1 MKKLKLQ
8 VDALR
13 VESFPVAAPA
23 GEKPGT
29 VRAHEAEAPTQPVQY
44 CFFSVFPTC
53 GIYC

>member
-13 VESFPVAAPA
+13 VETFPVIPPAAA
-23 GEKPGT
+23 ERGT
-29 VRAHEAEAPTQPVQY
+29 VRGNEAEAPTMPVEY
-44 CFFSVFPTC
+44 CFRSVFATC